1 MPIHVAIADD
11 HGAVRL
17 GMKYLVE
24 EWMPEST
31 VHFAPDLRT
40 LLQLLS
46 THPLDIIVL
55 DINMPGGNNFEM
67 VPTIRDIR
75 PNVRILVLSAY
86 NEDIYALR
94 YIDSGADG
102 YLQKDS
108 DEQEIKE
115 ALNTVYAGKKYLS
128 SQLKEHLLENRLNKG
143 SRLDANPIATLTN
156 RELQVSQL
164 LLEGKGVGEIAKEL
178 FIHTSTVGTYKNKIF
193 EKLQVRNIR
202 ELIDSFKMNDFGVK

>member
-11 HGAVRL
+11 DGAVRL
-17 GMKYLVE
+17 GMKCLVG

-46 THPLDIIVL
+46 THPLDVIVL

-67 VPTIRDIR
+67 VPTIRDIQ
-75 PNVRILVLSAY
+75 PTVRILVLSAY
-86 NEDIYALR
+86 DEDIYALR

-164 LLEGKGVGEIAKEL
+164 LLEGKGVGEIAKE
-178 FIHTSTVGTYKNKIF
+178 
-193 EKLQVRNIR
+193 
-202 ELIDSFKMNDFGVK
+202 